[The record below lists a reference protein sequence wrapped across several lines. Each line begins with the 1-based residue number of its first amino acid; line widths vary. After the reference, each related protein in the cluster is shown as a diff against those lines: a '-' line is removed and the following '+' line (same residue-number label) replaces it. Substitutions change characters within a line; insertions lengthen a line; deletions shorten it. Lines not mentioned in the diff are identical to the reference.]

1 MTEQTTIEQA
11 EKPANDITML
21 PPAERA
27 LIVLNS
33 TKTEQDLRAMAE
45 EAQAI
50 KDVQDKPSRDLAH
63 SVGMKLKKAR
73 TTIEKTGKAARED
86 ATAFSKAVIDEEKRL
101 KAIVGEEEDRVLGL
115 RDAYDKKIEA
125 EKEAA
130 RQAEERRVA
139 EIREKIEGIRR
150 LPMSLAGEPAEVIEA
165 ELLAL
170 AGFVPA
176 EDVFSELTGE
186 AEAAVKQAEAAMSDM
201 LAQALAKELAEALL
215 AEERERAA
223 RELAEK
229 EAEAQR
235 LQAERD
241 AMAAE
246 LAAMRAQL
254 AAAQAPQQ
262 QQQPEPEPVVMG
274 IDLAAE
280 QDFSA
285 IVELPVELVRE
296 TLAETGVE
304 TEPLAQDEP
313 APEADQVQAAPTP
326 LPIRMAALATA
337 DQFAALADKVEACG
351 FGPFASEL
359 RAVAYGLREGDHDAK
374 IAAADHA
381 ALVDADNRLLDA
393 TVQAVDALND
403 AKLAA

>member
-33 TKTEQDLRAMAE
+33 TKTEQDLRAMAQ

-115 RDAYDKKIEA
+115 RDAYDKKVEA

-130 RQAEERRVA
+130 RKAEERRVA
-139 EIREKIEGIRR
+139 EIREKIDGIRR
-150 LPMSLAGEPAEVIEA
+150 LPMSLTGEPASVIEA
-165 ELLAL
+165 ELQAL

-186 AEAAVKQAEAAMSDM
+186 AWEAVKQAESAMGDM
-201 LAQALAKELAEALL
+201 LAQARAKEHAEALL

-229 EAEAQR
+229 EAEAKR
-235 LQAERD
+235 LQ
-241 AMAAE
+241 AE

-262 QQQPEPEPVVMG
+262 PEPEPEPEPEPVFVG

-280 QDFSA
+280 QDFGA
-285 IVELPVELVRE
+285 IVEPPVELERE
-296 TLAETGVE
+296 TLAEAGAE
-304 TEPLAQDEP
+304 TEPLAHDEP
-313 APEADQVQAAPTP
+313 APEAEPTQAAPTP
-326 LPIRMAALATA
+326 LHIRMAALATA